1 MIRRFSRLSGSSLT
15 IISLVLGVSVADR
28 AVAQTGNSEADNYAW
43 QSKAIAHLQR
53 MRAYRDAD
61 DSRQLTPPTMPSF
74 VRDPDLSGVIA
85 TRQPDGA
92 TVTSKNAFFSD
103 LGANNRTCF
112 TCHQPATGWG
122 ISALSVQQRFATS
135 QGADPIFRLVDGANC
150 PSANVTNIAAK
161 LNAYSLLLT
170 KGTIRIGLPVPA
182 TAEYRIVS
190 VSDPYNCNTNPTTG
204 LATTGLENPTS
215 GIVSVYRR
223 PLPATN
229 LGFNNT
235 IMWDGREPS
244 LTQQAIDATL
254 GHAQSSTT
262 PTTTQQVQIVAFK
275 SGLLTAQEFDN
286 KAKALNA
293 AGATGGPDGL
303 IKTLAAFFPGINDPL
318 GGNPNQTPFTS
329 KIFSLYDA
337 WADLSESGDVNQSRA
352 AIARGEDIFNNTPIK
367 ITGVA
372 GLNDVL
378 NTPTIQGGCGTCHD
392 SPNVGNHSVRLP
404 INIGIANGGP
414 NNNNP
419 VLSIAD
425 LPVFNITCVTGPNAG
440 RNYVVTDP
448 GRALISGKCADIGK
462 MKGPILRGLASRAP
476 YFHNGSAATLTDVV
490 NFYNQRFD
498 MGLGADQVKDLAV
511 FLNTL

>member
-1 MIRRFSRLSGSSLT
+1 MGI
-15 IISLVLGVSVADR
+15 ADP
-28 AVAQTGNSEADNYAW
+28 ASAQAGDNEPDNYAW
-43 QSKAIAHLQR
+43 QSKAIAHMQR
-53 MRAYRDAD
+53 MRGYRDAD
-61 DSRQLTPPTMPSF
+61 YSRQLTPPIIPSF
-74 VRDPDLSGVIA
+74 VQDPDPSGIIA
-85 TRQPDGA
+85 TRRPGKA
-92 TVTSKNAFFSD
+92 TVTSENGFFSD
-103 LGANNRTCF
+103 LGTNNRTCF
-112 TCHQPATGWG
+112 TCHQPKNGWG
-122 ISALSVQQRFATS
+122 VSAQSIQERFGAS

-150 PSANVTNIAAK
+150 PSANVTNAAAK
-161 LNAYSLLLT
+161 RNAYSLLLNR
-170 KGTIRIGLPVPA
+170 GTIRIGLPVPA
-182 TAEYRIVS
+182 NAEYRIVS
-190 VSDPYNCNTNPTTG
+190 VSDPYDCNTNPVTG
-204 LATTGLENPTS
+204 LTTIGLDNATT

-244 LTQQAIDATL
+244 LAQQAIDATL
-254 GHAQSSTT
+254 GHAQAST
-262 PTTTQQVQIVAFK
+262 PPAPAQQAEIVAFE

-293 AGATGGPDGL
+293 AGATGGADGL
-303 IKTLAAFFPGINDPL
+303 IQTLTAFFPGINDPL

-337 WADLSESGDVNQSRA
+337 WSDLSGSGDVNQSRA
-352 AIARGEDIFNNTPIK
+352 AIAHGQEIFNNTPIN
-367 ITGVA
+367 ITDVA

-378 NTPTIQGGCGTCHD
+378 NAPTIQGFCGTCHD

-419 VLSIAD
+419 VLNIAD

-440 RNYVVTDP
+440 RTYVVTDP

-462 MKGPILRGLASRAP
+462 IKGPILRGLASRAP
-476 YFHNGSAATLTDVV
+476 YFHNGSAATLTDVA

-498 MGLGADQVKDLAV
+498 MGMTAEDVKDLVA